1 MSPLPGLSLPLNVSF
16 NAIATARQFG
26 YGHVS
31 LRSQHHTHVVEEA
44 DEELG
49 EVDAAIGNKVKAVV
63 GG

>member
-1 MSPLPGLSLPLNVSF
+1 MVTF
-16 NAIATARQFG
+16 HFAR
-26 YGHVS
+26 S
-31 LRSQHHTHVVEEA
+31 TTTHVVEEA